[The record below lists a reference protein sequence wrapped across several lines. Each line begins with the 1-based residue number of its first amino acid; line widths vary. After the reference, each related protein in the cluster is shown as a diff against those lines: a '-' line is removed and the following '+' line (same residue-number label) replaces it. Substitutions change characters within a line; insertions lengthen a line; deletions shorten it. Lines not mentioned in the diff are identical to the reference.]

1 MMKSTGSGATAH
13 LVSVPVGSEATTD
26 CLQKVISAI
35 AGSHRCLLHVIC
47 ADATSASEILARLAL
62 AIGSPAVQS
71 AAEPIVAR
79 RKRGRPKKQP
89 LVEQSDTTLIPGAA
103 YRAMLEAGIDPPK
116 RGRGRPRKHP
126 VVGIPHHSAAVAGE
140 QAAQEG
146 VQ

>member
-62 AIGSPAVQS
+62 AIGSPAVQPGT
-71 AAEPIVAR
+71 EPVVAR

-89 LVEQSDTTLIPGAA
+89 LTEQPDSTLVPGAA
-103 YRAMLEAGIDPPK
+103 YRALLATAGAEAPK
-116 RGRGRPRKHP
+116 RGRGRPRKYPLIEP
-126 VVGIPHHSAAVAGE
+126 VAQSGSAAE
-140 QAAQEG
+140 QQQAAA
-146 VQ
+146 